1 MAIRKIIETVTDRTK
16 FALLSL
22 AELFKQPRYLIT
34 AIVVVLVFLYV
45 LTFFRDGG
53 SNWQLICSGLPFDD
67 KLGVLGRVWRE
78 VLTNFGSFYGVSIIF
93 MALLQGVIIMQ
104 LVFTWKNRE
113 RDKAIDGASTGTI
126 AAILGFITLGCP
138 SCGVGLLSAI
148 LTAIAGTGAAVLA
161 EQIGF
166 ILIILA
172 FILMIYT
179 IIRLGYIDYVIISS
193 KKAKESH
200 AKSN

>member
-1 MAIRKIIETVTDRTK
+1 MAIRKIAETVADRTR

-34 AIVVVLVFLYV
+34 AIVVFLVFLYI

-53 SNWQLICSGLPFDD
+53 SNWQLICSGLPFGD
-67 KLGVLGRVWRE
+67 KLGVLGRVWRD
-78 VLTNFGSFYGVSIIF
+78 VLTNFGSLYGVSIIF

-113 RDKAIDGASTGTI
+113 RDMAIDGASTGTI

-166 ILIILA
+166 ILVILA
-172 FILMIYT
+172 FILMLYT
-179 IIRLGYIDYVIISS
+179 IIRLGYIDYVVISS

>member
-1 MAIRKIIETVTDRTK
+1 
-16 FALLSL
+16 
-22 AELFKQPRYLIT
+22 
-34 AIVVVLVFLYV
+34 
-45 LTFFRDGG
+45 
-53 SNWQLICSGLPFDD
+53 
-67 KLGVLGRVWRE
+67 
-78 VLTNFGSFYGVSIIF
+78 

-113 RDKAIDGASTGTI
+113 RDMAIDGASTGTI

-161 EQIGF
+161 ERIGF

>member
-22 AELFKQPRYLIT
+22 AELVKKPRNLIT
-34 AIVVVLVFLYV
+34 GIVAFLIFFYL

-53 SNWQLICSGLPFDD
+53 SNWQLIWSGLPFGD
-67 KLGVLGRVWRE
+67 KLNVLGRV
-78 VLTNFGSFYGVSIIF
+78 VLDMLVCYKSLYGVFIIF

-104 LVFTWKNRE
+104 LAFTWCNRE

>member
-22 AELFKQPRYLIT
+22 AELFKQPRYLVT
-34 AIVVVLVFLYV
+34 AIVVFLVFLYI

-53 SNWQLICSGLPFDD
+53 SNWQLICSGLPFGD

-93 MALLQGVIIMQ
+93 MALLQGVIITQ

-172 FILMIYT
+172 FILMFYT
-179 IIRLGYIDYVIISS
+179 IIRLGYIDCVIISS

>member
-1 MAIRKIIETVTDRTK
+1 MAIRKIIETVADHAK

-22 AELFKQPRYLIT
+22 AELFKRPRYLIT
-34 AIVVVLVFLYV
+34 AIVVFLVSLYI

-53 SNWQLICSGLPFDD
+53 SNWQLICSGLPFGD

-104 LVFTWKNRE
+104 LVFTWKNSE
-113 RDKAIDGASTGTI
+113 RDKAIDGSSSGTI

-166 ILIILA
+166 MLIILA

-179 IIRLGYIDYVIISS
+179 SIRLGYIDYVIISS

-200 AKSN
+200 ATSN

>member
-1 MAIRKIIETVTDRTK
+1 MAIRKIIETVADRTK

-34 AIVVVLVFLYV
+34 AIVVFLVFLYI
-45 LTFFRDGG
+45 LTFFRDGS
-53 SNWQLICSGLPFDD
+53 SNWQLICSGLPFGD